1 MGGTRLARA
10 RTAIRFLKLR
20 LLLDTIH
27 SLCRGWLFRITGRK
41 APERPGNASHLLAE
55 MSLAIAW
62 REELADVNYSRIHNM
77 GLGCELVNQVVLKP
91 GEIFSLRRFIGAAT
105 EEQGFQKGP
114 MFIRGRTEFAA
125 GGGICLISTLLFNA
139 ALKANLRILEKH
151 NHSTDFWGEDRF
163 IDLGLDATYVYGRK
177 DLKFKN
183 THHGAIWVQAWLSR
197 ESLMLHCQFYS
208 DQAPSA
214 EVAIATKVLEELA
227 PPAEADRPDGQQ
239 RAYRKGWVVV
249 TERQIRQALRHA
261 EPQQASAPTTTYRK
275 KERYKPYYLS

>member
-1 MGGTRLARA
+1 MARA

-20 LLLDTIH
+20 LLLDNLH
-27 SLCRGWLFRITGRK
+27 SLCRGWLFRIAARR
-41 APERPGNASHLLAE
+41 ASEHPDNASHLLAE

-62 REELADVNYSRIHNM
+62 REELADINYSRIHNM
-77 GLGCELVNQVVLKP
+77 GLGCELVNQVLLKP

-105 EEQGFQKGP
+105 EAQGFQKGP
-114 MFIRGRTEFAA
+114 MFIRGRTEFAT

-183 THHGAIWVQAWLSR
+183 THSGAVWVQAWLSR
-197 ESLMLHCQFYS
+197 DDLMLHCRFYS
-208 DQAPSA
+208 DQPPSA
-214 EVAIATKVLEELA
+214 EVTIATSVLEELA
-227 PPAEADRPDGQQ
+227 PPAEGDSSTDQP

-249 TERQIRQALRHA
+249 TERRSRQTRRNS
-261 EPQQASAPTTTYRK
+261 EPQQASVPTTTYQK
-275 KERYKPYYLS
+275 KELYKPYYLS